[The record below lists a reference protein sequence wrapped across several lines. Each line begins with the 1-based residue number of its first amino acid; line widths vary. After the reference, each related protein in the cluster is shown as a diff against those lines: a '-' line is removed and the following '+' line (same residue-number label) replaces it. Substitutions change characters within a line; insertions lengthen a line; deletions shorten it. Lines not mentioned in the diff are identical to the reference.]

1 MDITNQKFGSLTA
14 LYFSHKD
21 SNHNCYWVY
30 QCQCGKLHTARANTI
45 KYEAKKKN
53 DPELPSC
60 GCVEKQRKTK
70 HGFRTVKNTHPL
82 YKVWHGIKS
91 RCYNTN
97 NPEYIWYGAKGVTM
111 CEEWLDSPE
120 NFIEWGLTS
129 GYKKG
134 LHIDK
139 DILCN
144 QKDIKPHIYSPETC
158 LWVSAK
164 QNVSE
169 ATSRKNFGKH
179 PNIRL
184 SQEQVNEI
192 LDYYFSG
199 TITNM
204 AELARMYGLK
214 SNSSI
219 LRLIRL
225 EKERRANSNDI
236 S

>member
-14 LYFSHKD
+14 VEFSHKD
-21 SNHNCYWVY
+21 TKGNQYWVY
-30 QCQCGKLHTARANTI
+30 KCQCGKFHTARANTI

-60 GCVEKQRKTK
+60 GCIEKQRKTK
-70 HGFRTVKNTHPL
+70 HGLRTVKNTHPL
-82 YKVWHGIKS
+82 YRVWRGIKS
-91 RCYNTN
+91 RCYNPN
-97 NPEYIWYGAKGVTM
+97 NDQYKWYGAKGVTM
-111 CEEWLDSPE
+111 CEEWLNSPE
-120 NFIEWGLTS
+120 KFIEWGLTN
-129 GYKKG
+129 GYKKR

-139 DILCN
+139 DIICN
-144 QKDIKPHIYSPETC
+144 QKEISPHIYSPETC

-164 QNVSE
+164 QNISE
-169 ATSRKNFGKH
+169 ATSRKNFGNH

-192 LDYYFSG
+192 LDYYFSE

-219 LRLIRL
+219 LRLVRL